1 MVSVL
6 GIDLDIGHMDRAP
19 LERCAAAN
27 GVAARS
33 DGFIS
38 QGPYFKGNVC
48 CSRRNVVEPIAQ

>member
-1 MVSVL
+1 VL

-48 CSRRNVVEPIAQ
+48 CSRRNVVEPTAQ